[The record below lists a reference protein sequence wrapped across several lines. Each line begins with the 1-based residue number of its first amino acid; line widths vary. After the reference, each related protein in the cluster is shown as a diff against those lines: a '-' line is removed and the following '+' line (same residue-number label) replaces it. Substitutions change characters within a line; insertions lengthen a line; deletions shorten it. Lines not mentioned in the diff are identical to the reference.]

1 MSKIGKQPIK
11 IPTGVDVKLDNRNID
26 VKGPRGTMARQI
38 PGGVGVEIK
47 DDFIIVTSKNLD
59 TKQGKALWGTWR
71 ALINNMV
78 IGVTDGFK
86 KVLEYKGVGYKAVVE
101 GKNLNLELGFSHSI
115 KMPSPDGIEFSTEK
129 NTIIV
134 SGIDKELV
142 GQVAARI
149 KKLRPPEPYKGAG
162 IKYLGEIILRKEGKK
177 SVSAGF

>member
-11 IPTGVDVKLDNRNID
+11 IPTGIDVKLDNRNIN
-26 VKGPRGTMARQI
+26 VKGPKGSMIRQI
-38 PGGVGVEIK
+38 PIGVGIEIK
-47 DDFIIVTSKNLD
+47 DDFIIVTPKNVD

-78 IGVTDGFK
+78 IGVADGFK
-86 KVLEYKGVGYKAVVE
+86 KTLEYKGVGYKAVVE

-115 KMPSPDGIEFSTEK
+115 KVPSPDGIEFSTDK
-129 NTIIV
+129 NTITV

-162 IKYLGEIILRKEGKK
+162 IKYLGEVILRKEGKK
-177 SVSAGF
+177 SVSSGF

>member
-26 VKGPRGTMARQI
+26 IKGPKGNMARQI

-47 DDFIIVTSKNLD
+47 DNLIIITSKNVD

-115 KMPSPDGIEFSTEK
+115 KVPSPDGIEFSTDK

-162 IKYLGEIILRKEGKK
+162 IKYLGEVILRKEGKK
-177 SVSAGF
+177 SVSSGF

>member
-11 IPTGVDVKLDNRNID
+11 IPTGVDIKLENVNID
-26 VKGPRGTMARQI
+26 VKGPKGNMMKQI
-38 PGGVGVEIK
+38 PAGINVEIK
-47 DDFIIVTSKNLD
+47 DGFVIVTSKNID

-86 KVLEYKGVGYKAVVE
+86 KILEYKGVGYKAVVE
-101 GKNLNLELGFSHSI
+101 EKNLNLELGFSHSI
-115 KMPSPDGIEFSTEK
+115 KMPSPEGIEFSTDK
-129 NTIIV
+129 NTITV

-149 KKLRPPEPYKGAG
+149 KKLRPPEPYKGSG
-162 IKYLGEIILRKEGKK
+162 IKYLGEIIRRKEGKK
-177 SVSAGF
+177 SVSSGF